1 LGLLYFLVFWVG
13 RLSIEREAA
22 RLQQVR
28 KGILAERTL
37 VLVKPDGVERGLVG
51 EIISRFEKRT
61 LKIVAMKMI
70 TADEALAKRHYDV
83 HRDKPFFRELVE
95 FITSGPTVA
104 MVLEGQNAIG
114 IVRSMIGAL
123 QPAEAQAGTIRGDFT
138 LEVQRNLVHGSDS
151 RETAERE
158 IPIWFEPGELT

>member
-1 LGLLYFLVFWVG
+1 MV
-13 RLSIEREAA
+13 
-22 RLQQVR
+22 
-28 KGILAERTL
+28 ERTL

-61 LKIVAMKMI
+61 LKIVAMKMV

-83 HRDKPFFRELVE
+83 HREKPFFGELVE
-95 FITSGPTVA
+95 FITSGPAVA
-104 MVLEGQNAIG
+104 MVLEGENAIE

-151 RETAERE
+151 GETAERE
-158 IPIWFEPGELT
+158 IPIWFEADELT